1 MIGAWTL
8 LPRQEDVMTAASQ
21 ALMLGIGVL
30 VACFVAIYLL
40 KFVEQMR
47 GASAPSIERLT
58 GVRSP
63 TD

>member
-1 MIGAWTL
+1 
-8 LPRQEDVMTAASQ
+8 MTAASQ